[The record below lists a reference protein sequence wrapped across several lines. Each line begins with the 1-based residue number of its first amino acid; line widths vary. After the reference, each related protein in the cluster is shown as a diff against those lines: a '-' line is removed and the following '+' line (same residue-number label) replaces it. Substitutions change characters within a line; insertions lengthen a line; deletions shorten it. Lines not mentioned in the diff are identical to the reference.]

1 MVSKESATEINT
13 LSNKKKMHKIISL
26 LITFLLIANSGFS
39 ITDLKSK
46 HIERHFNKKERKD
59 LAKIVSFV
67 DSLVLSKTRLK
78 DINKAYHRYLDLVFE
93 NAANGDLAWAFD
105 EELKYKFLF
114 SIDSTLIN
122 KIWSKSTTA
131 RIIKTR
137 DTTLYN
143 PENFIFIDLNSRGD
157 FVKLIQDLGE
167 NNKKYMGAYEDIQAV
182 GGMSPI
188 IVSGFLHKHK
198 DFDFNNS
205 NDRLWA
211 AVFLLTLEESVEQK
225 VKRYLAE

>member
-1 MVSKESATEINT
+1 MRKT
-13 LSNKKKMHKIISL
+13 ISL
-26 LITFLLIANSGFS
+26 LITFLLVANTGYS
-39 ITDLKSK
+39 ITDLKSEQ
-46 HIERHFNKKERKD
+46 IERHFNEKERKE

-67 DSLVLSKTRLK
+67 DGLVLSKTRLK
-78 DINKAYHRYLDLVFE
+78 DISKAYHRYLDLVFE
-93 NAANGDLAWAFD
+93 NAANGDFDWAFD
-105 EELKYKFLF
+105 EEIKYEFLF
-114 SIDSTLIN
+114 SIDSTVFN

-143 PENFIFIDLNSRGD
+143 LENFISIDLNSRGD

-167 NNKKYMGAYEDIQAV
+167 NNKKYMGAYEDIHAA

-211 AVFLLTLEESVEQK
+211 AVFLLTLEEPFEQK
-225 VKRYLAE
+225 VKRYLGSVPQ